1 MKGNIFNPEQFDPI
15 VYGAQTLFIK
25 TFSASLGQLI
35 LHTHQEEPVP
45 FTVDSKGAPFKQVNP
60 HFQFREQFYIKEDW
74 RVISILSNTTQ
85 PHLSGRKAVMY
96 TDDMNLVL
104 SAGELQNGVNSFLYT
119 HPLTLDTSIPGFEFK
134 SSQPM
139 TVSSMPSWA
148 ARYGFVITSAVYKH
162 LGDITLSEAINATGN
177 EQITLAGFR
186 ESWNS
191 KAKRSQ
197 TWEANPVIGLYA
209 FDIITLNGYAP
220 TAC

>member
-15 VYGAQTLFIK
+15 VYGAQTQFIK

-35 LHTHQEEPVP
+35 LHTHQDDSVP
-45 FTVDSKGAPFKQVNP
+45 FAVNSKGVPLKQVNP
-60 HFQFREQFYIKEDW
+60 HFQIREQLYIKEDW

-85 PHLSGRKAVMY
+85 PHLAGRKAVMY
-96 TDDMNLVL
+96 TDDMNPVL

-119 HPLTLDTSIPGFEFK
+119 HPLTPDTSIPGFGFK

-139 TVSSMPSWA
+139 TASSMPSWA
-148 ARYGFVITSAVYKH
+148 ARYGFIITSVAYKH
-162 LGDITLSEAINATGN
+162 LSDLTLTEAINATGDK
-177 EQITLAGFR
+177 QITLASFR

-209 FDIITLNGYAP
+209 FDIIMLNGYAP